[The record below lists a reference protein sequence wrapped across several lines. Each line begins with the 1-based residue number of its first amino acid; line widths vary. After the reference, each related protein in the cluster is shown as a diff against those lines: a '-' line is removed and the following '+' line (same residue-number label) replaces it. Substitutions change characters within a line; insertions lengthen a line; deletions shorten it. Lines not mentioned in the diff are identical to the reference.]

1 MKLSVIM
8 RTVNIILVASL
19 LTSST
24 CGLEKEEEEEI
35 CAQTQME
42 KVHLNIQPKLN
53 VSASSLPENRI
64 LKEAELLT
72 FTGTIK
78 KYHCL
83 GNWSEPFSLNSTH
96 DPRAIDMAYWTA
108 GFFVGSVYGFDFDNT
123 YDYVFIEYQLIA
135 KFPDGAKF
143 AIELSQTGFY
153 WRQDENDPRRILWD
167 INVQKHFVMCSTLAS
182 YTWFPYFGN

>member
-1 MKLSVIM
+1 MKLSVLI
-8 RTVNIILVASL
+8 RTVNIILVVFL

-24 CGLEKEEEEEI
+24 CGLDKEDEEGI
-35 CAQTQME
+35 CEQSQME

-96 DPRAIDMAYWTA
+96 DPRAIDAAYWSA
-108 GFFVGSVYGFDFDNT
+108 GFFVGTAYGFDLDNT
-123 YDYVFIEYQLIA
+123 YDYVLIDYQLIA
-135 KFPDGAKF
+135 TFPDGAKF
-143 AIELSQTGFY
+143 SIEKSQRGFY
-153 WRQDENDPRRILWD
+153 WEQDENDTQRILWD
-167 INVQKHFVMCSTLAS
+167 INALKHYVVCFTLES
-182 YTWFPYFGN
+182 DTWLPYFGN